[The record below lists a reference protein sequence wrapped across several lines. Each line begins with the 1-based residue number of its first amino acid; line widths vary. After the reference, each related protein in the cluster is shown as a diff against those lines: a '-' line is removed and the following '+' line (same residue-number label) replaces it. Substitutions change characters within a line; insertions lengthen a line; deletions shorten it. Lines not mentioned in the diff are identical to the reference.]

1 MHDTTVGKKYIIDFK
16 KLLPGD
22 IILESGK
29 KLHSKVIQKYTNSH
43 YSHAIIC
50 LEKDSLFHATT
61 DGIFTINPQRILVEE
76 KEDLKVF
83 RPKTPLTNYEVEEL
97 VKFLRSKVGT
107 LYSINEV
114 LIARKKERPEQTKT
128 QKQFCSRLIAQ
139 AYAHIGRIIVEN
151 PDYCQP
157 AELERSDSLEIVPFM
172 ILNATRKE
180 IEFASTKNH
189 VYQNQTSTYDW
200 LNKTRDYAVSKFKY
214 HKIVSQQDVANF
226 IIKHPNANTTVCKF
240 IKKSG
245 YLENYKTELES
256 NLYRINTRLFIER
269 YVEIEDIPYYV
280 SEEFEFIQGYVNR
293 IIDKYNV
300 ACNVYNHYQH
310 QYFKLERNL
319 QKTLLSVILKKYNVL
334 TDVCNYY
341 LFENQKN
348 QNFANPQKAALV
360 LSIINNIEFEK
371 FRLTQLGI
379 TEYIHIEK

>member
-61 DGIFTINPQRILVEE
+61 DGIFTINPQWILVEE
-76 KEDLKVF
+76 KEDLEVF
-83 RPKTPLTNYEVEEL
+83 RPKIPLTNNEVEKL

-107 LYSINEV
+107 LYSIKEAA
-114 LIARKKERPEQTKT
+114 IAGKKERPDQTKT
-128 QKQFCSRLIAQ
+128 QMQFCSRLIAQ
-139 AYAHIGRIIVEN
+139 AYKHIGRIIVEN

-172 ILNATRKE
+172 ILEATQKE
-180 IEFASTKNH
+180 IDFASTKNH
-189 VYQNQTSTYDW
+189 VYENQISTYDW

-214 HKIVSQQDVANF
+214 HKIVSQQDVSNF

-256 NLYRINTRLFIER
+256 NLYRINTSLFIER
-269 YVEIEDIPYYV
+269 YVELEDIPYHV
-280 SEEFEFIQGYVNR
+280 SEEFEFIQRDVNR

-319 QKTLLSVILKKYNVL
+319 QKNLLSVILKKYNVL
-334 TDVCNYY
+334 IEVCKNY

>member
-76 KEDLKVF
+76 KEDLEVF
-83 RPKTPLTNYEVEEL
+83 RPKIPLTNNEVEKL

-107 LYSINEV
+107 LYSIKEAA
-114 LIARKKERPEQTKT
+114 IAGKKERPDQTKT
-128 QKQFCSRLIAQ
+128 QMQFCSRLIAQ
-139 AYAHIGRIIVEN
+139 AYKHIGRIIVEN

-172 ILNATRKE
+172 ILEATQKE
-180 IEFASTKNH
+180 IDFASTKNH
-189 VYQNQTSTYDW
+189 VYENQISTYDW

-214 HKIVSQQDVANF
+214 HKIVSQQDVSNF

-256 NLYRINTRLFIER
+256 NLYRINTSLFIER
-269 YVEIEDIPYYV
+269 YVELEDIPYHV
-280 SEEFEFIQGYVNR
+280 SEEFEFIQRDVNR

-319 QKTLLSVILKKYNVL
+319 QKNLLSVILKKYNVL
-334 TDVCNYY
+334 IEVCKNY

>member
-29 KLHSKVIQKYTNSH
+29 ELHSKAIQIYTDSH

-50 LEKDSLFHATT
+50 LDKDSLFHATT
-61 DGIFTINPQRILVEE
+61 NGIFTINPQRILVEE
-76 KEDLKVF
+76 KEDLEVF

-97 VKFLRSKVGT
+97 EKFLRSKVGT
-107 LYSINEV
+107 LYSINEA
-114 LIARKKERPEQTKT
+114 LIARKKERPDQTKT
-128 QKQFCSRLIAQ
+128 QMQFCSRLIAQ
-139 AYAHIGRIIVEN
+139 AYKHIGRIIVEN

-172 ILNATRKE
+172 IINATKKE
-180 IEFASTKNH
+180 IEFASTKNPI
-189 VYQNQTSTYDW
+189 YENQISTYDW

-245 YLENYKTELES
+245 YLEDYKTEIES

-310 QYFKLERNL
+310 QYFRLEKNL
-319 QKTLLSVILKKYNVL
+319 QKTLLSVILKEYSVL
-334 TDVCNYY
+334 IEVCNYY